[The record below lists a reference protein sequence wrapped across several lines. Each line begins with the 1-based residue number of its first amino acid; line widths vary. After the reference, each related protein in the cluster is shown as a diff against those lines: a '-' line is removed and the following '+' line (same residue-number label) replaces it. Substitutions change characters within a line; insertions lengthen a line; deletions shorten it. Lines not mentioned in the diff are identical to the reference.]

1 MLVQRLTLVAALV
14 AAGCSGSGGSSGSSP
29 GAAPPVVPTATPAN
43 RKIDHV
49 IILIQ
54 ENRSFDN
61 YFATFPGA
69 DGTTYGYTHTGER
82 VNLVSG
88 PLVTRDLPHAHATFV
103 NEYDGDK
110 MDGFDTI
117 RFSSGGPARTYPY
130 RYVNPSDIAPYW
142 TMARRYVLADH
153 MFQTQGSG
161 SFTAHQDLIAGSTAI
176 DADESLVDFPSK
188 APWGCD
194 APEFTTT
201 SLLTK
206 KHGYLHGAGPFPCLS
221 YPTVRNVL
229 DAAKLSWK
237 YYVPPFR
244 PGSYG
249 QIWNAFDAIR
259 AVRYSSEWHDNISAP
274 ETNIFGD
281 IKAHKLPAVA
291 WVVPSARN
299 SDHPGGN
306 STTGPSWVASVVNA
320 VGTSSYWQSSA
331 IVILW
336 DDWGGLYDHVAPPQI
351 DYQGLGFRVPC
362 LIVSPYARHGYVT
375 HTQYEFASLLK
386 FVEDNWALGRI
397 NGNDQRANS
406 IADAFDFTQSP
417 RAFVPI
423 PAALD
428 ESYFMRQPP
437 SDEPVDTQ

>member
-14 AAGCSGSGGSSGSSP
+14 AAGCSASGGSGSSP
-29 GAAPPVVPTATPAN
+29 GAAPPVVPTATPSN
-43 RKIDHV
+43 QKIAHV
-49 IILIQ
+49 IIVIQ
-54 ENRSFDN
+54 ENRSFDDF
-61 YFATFPGA
+61 FATFPGA
-69 DGTTYGYTHTGER
+69 DGTTYGYTHAGKR
-82 VNLVSG
+82 INLVSG
-88 PLVTRDLPHAHATFV
+88 PLVTRDLPHSHVTFV
-103 NEYDGDK
+103 NEYADGN
-110 MDGFDTI
+110 MNGFDTI
-117 RFSSGGPARTYPY
+117 RFSSGGMAKTYPY
-130 RYVNPSDIAPYW
+130 RYVNPADIAPYW
-142 TMARRYVLADH
+142 TMARQYVLADH

-176 DADESLVDFPSK
+176 NAYESLVDFPSK

-194 APEFTTT
+194 APEYTVT

-206 KHGYLHGAGPFPCLS
+206 NRGYLHGEGPFPCLR
-221 YPTVRNVL
+221 YPTLRDLL
-229 DAAKLSWK
+229 DGAKLSWK

-249 QIWNAFDAIR
+249 QIWNAFDAIH
-259 AVRYSSEWHDNISAP
+259 AVRYSSEWQDNISSP
-274 ETNIFGD
+274 ETNILSD
-281 IKAHKLPAVA
+281 IKARKLPAVA

-306 STTGPSWVASVVNA
+306 STSGPAWVASIVNA
-320 VGTSSYWQSSA
+320 VGTSPYWQSSA

-336 DDWGGLYDHVAPPQI
+336 DDWGGLYDHVPPPQI

-375 HTQYEFASLLK
+375 HTQYEFASILK

-406 IADAFDFTQSP
+406 IAGAFDFTQSP
-417 RAFVPI
+417 RGFIPI